1 MNKVNIDNM
10 LGKIKSLLGS
20 IRFWEFTIAAFL
32 FALIK
37 IGVITNEDISSVLDI
52 LAKLLGVVGLVGT
65 FDRAVDNLSSK

>member
-1 MNKVNIDNM
+1 M

-65 FDRAVDNLSSK
+65 FDRATDKFSGR